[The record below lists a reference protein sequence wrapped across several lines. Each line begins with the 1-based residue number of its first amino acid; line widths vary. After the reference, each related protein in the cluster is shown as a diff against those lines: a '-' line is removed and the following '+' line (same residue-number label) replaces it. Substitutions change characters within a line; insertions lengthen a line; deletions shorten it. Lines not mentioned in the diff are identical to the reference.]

1 MDRQLY
7 KVSKMMEVCTFSALP
22 LSQIR
27 RRKTLFLAHSLF
39 IFRHIFI
46 SDLQY
51 INTSEEIV
59 AYNTNIFMNN
69 KL

>member
-1 MDRQLY
+1 
-7 KVSKMMEVCTFSALP
+7 MMEVGTFSVFP
-22 LSQIR
+22 LSQIVH
-27 RRKTLFLAHSLF
+27 RKTPFSAHSLF
-39 IFRHIFI
+39 IFRHIFV